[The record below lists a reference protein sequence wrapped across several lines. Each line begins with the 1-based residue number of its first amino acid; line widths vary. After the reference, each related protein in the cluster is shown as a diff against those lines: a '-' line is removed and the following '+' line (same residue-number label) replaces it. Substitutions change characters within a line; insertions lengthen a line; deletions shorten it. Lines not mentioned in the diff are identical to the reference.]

1 MNLDVLNLAHT
12 PGICYAAAYFLSTQ
26 VIMAVNRKRLTGW
39 RYLLASA
46 VFLFVIVV
54 FMVTTDGVTGFG
66 FFISMLSIF
75 SMIFFF
81 ILITGEMGWKKALYF
96 SIRSFILGEFA
107 ASFEWQ
113 MYFFSVDRNLLPPRL
128 WIAILFF
135 LIFQGLLFLIIWFLE
150 KRYRSLN
157 TELTINWRDLI
168 IIILLSGII
177 YAISNIS
184 FAFPDSPF
192 SGHYS
197 FEIFAMRTL
206 TDLAG
211 VVLLYGYHLQRCE
224 SRASMEKEYLER
236 LLHLQEENYRISAES
251 IQLVNQK
258 YHDLKHQISLLRS
271 EVSAAEKLQYLDEM
285 EQEIKSYEAQNKTG
299 NQILDVLL
307 TAKSLQCQNE
317 GISMTCVADGEA
329 LSFIK
334 PTDLSV
340 LFGNVLDNAIEG
352 VSAIED
358 PEKRLIHLSVA
369 KQRGFVRIREENC
382 FEGNLKIVDGL
393 PATTKKDSRYHG
405 YGIKSIQTIVQKYNG
420 SMTVKSENGW
430 FELRILIPLRETRS

>member
-1 MNLDVLNLAHT
+1 
-12 PGICYAAAYFLSTQ
+12 
-26 VIMAVNRKRLTGW
+26 
-39 RYLLASA
+39 
-46 VFLFVIVV
+46 
-54 FMVTTDGVTGFG
+54 
-66 FFISMLSIF
+66 
-75 SMIFFF
+75 
-81 ILITGEMGWKKALYF
+81 
-96 SIRSFILGEFA
+96 
-107 ASFEWQ
+107 
-113 MYFFSVDRNLLPPRL
+113 
-128 WIAILFF
+128 
-135 LIFQGLLFLIIWFLE
+135 
-150 KRYRSLN
+150 
-157 TELTINWRDLI
+157 
-168 IIILLSGII
+168 
-177 YAISNIS
+177 
-184 FAFPDSPF
+184 
-192 SGHYS
+192 
-197 FEIFAMRTL
+197 MRTL
-206 TDLAG
+206 ADLAG
-211 VVLLYGYHLQRCE
+211 VVLLYGYHMQLCE

-271 EVSAAEKLQYLDEM
+271 EVSTEEKMQYLDEM

-329 LSFIK
+329 LNFIK

-358 PEKRLIHLSVA
+358 PEKRLIHLSVT

-382 FEGNLKIVDGL
+382 FEGTLKIVDGL
-393 PATTKKDSRYHG
+393 PATTKKDARYHG

-430 FELRILIPLRETRS
+430 FELRILIPVKEARSF